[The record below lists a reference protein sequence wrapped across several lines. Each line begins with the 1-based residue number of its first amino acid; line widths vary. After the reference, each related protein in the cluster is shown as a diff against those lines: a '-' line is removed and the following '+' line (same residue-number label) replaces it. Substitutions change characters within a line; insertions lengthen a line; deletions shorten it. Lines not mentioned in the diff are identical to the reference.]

1 MSAFRCPRDCTARK
15 DYQPHTLMDSLIA
28 ADEHLGS
35 GGPVSVSSL
44 EISLLGFR
52 ARSSGKTGFAAL
64 EAMRR
69 DHPAGPRPLHLPRRH
84 GTRPRPHHFRRDRWM
99 NGPDHAHEGGT
110 SVNSACL
117 SGL

>member
-1 MSAFRCPRDCTARK
+1 MSAFRCPRDCGAARK
-15 DYQPHTLMDSLIA
+15 DYQPHTLIDLLIA

-69 DHPAGPRPLHLPRRH
+69 DHPVLVH
-84 GTRPRPHHFRRDRWM
+84 GLYTYLSVMAFVL
-99 NGPDHAHEGGT
+99 ALITATAIGG
-110 SVNSACL
+110 
-117 SGL
+117 